1 MKVLITGGSRGIG
14 KEIAKAFYGKASI
27 IILNAT
33 NQSNLEST
41 AKELSLLEG
50 STLIETFKADLANKV
65 EVDNLIRYV
74 KDKYEELDI
83 LVNNA
88 GAFIPGK
95 IIDEPEG
102 VLEALMQTNLFS
114 AYNLTRGLLPI
125 IKSSNK
131 GHIFNM
137 CSIASIQPYENGGS
151 YSITKYALLGF
162 SKCLREEL
170 KEKNVRVTSLVP
182 GATYTDS
189 WKSSG
194 IEEDRFMKAEDIAE
208 IILKTY
214 ELSLNTNIEEIV
226 LRPLLGDI

>member
-41 AKELSLLEG
+41 AKELSILEG
-50 STLIETFKADLANKV
+50 STLIETFKADLANKG
-65 EVDNLIRYV
+65 EVDNLIRFV

-102 VLEALMQTNLFS
+102 VLEDLMQTNLFS
-114 AYNLTRGLLPI
+114 AYNLTRGLLPL

-137 CSIASIQPYENGGS
+137 CSIASIQPYKNGGS

-170 KEKNVRVTSLVP
+170 KEENVRVTSLVP

-214 ELSLNTNIEEIV
+214 ELSFNTNIEEIV

>member
-50 STLIETFKADLANKV
+50 STIIETFKADLANKV

-102 VLEALMQTNLFS
+102 VLEDLMQTNLFS

-226 LRPLLGDI
+226 LRPMLGDI